1 MESSAIESDD
11 SSEWNGCSDSDSD
24 DGGNA
29 NDRDDVVPFSNPP
42 PGHKLL
48 THKYA
53 SLEDLEADLHEYCAK
68 ARFAIIRLR
77 CDNKFKD
84 FGYTRYYYGCARG
97 KIRASRAHSRR
108 TSTAKVGC
116 P

>member
-11 SSEWNGCSDSDSD
+11 SNEWNGCNDLDSNNS
-24 DGGNA
+24 GNI

-42 PGHKLL
+42 PGHKLF

-53 SLEDLEADLHEYCAK
+53 SLEDLKANLHKYCAK

-77 CDNKFKD
+77 YNNKFKD
-84 FGYTRYYYGCARG
+84 FSYTRYYYSCAKG
-97 KIRASRAHSRR
+97 KI
-108 TSTAKVGC
+108 
-116 P
+116 